1 MHTTGEGTTVP
12 GTAGPVVC
20 RPARPGD
27 RDALAGVDSSFS
39 TDSVY
44 EVTVTEGGFG
54 LRRIPVTPPL
64 HKTFP
69 DDEPDEP
76 AADDDTGPSR
86 TMVAVAGTE
95 VCGFV
100 TAAFAPWNARLTIR
114 DIEVAPAWRGKGI
127 GRNLM
132 RLALGFARECGAAH
146 MWLEVSNV
154 NAPAVGAYLRMGFTF
169 CGLDTSLYD
178 GTESAGE
185 VALFM
190 SRRVD
195 RPAPELWPGPP
206 VGDLA
211 VALARL
217 DGERQGMSTRG
228 DCTKP
233 W

>member
-1 MHTTGEGTTVP
+1 MHTTGDGTTVP
-12 GTAGPVVC
+12 GTAGTVAY

-27 RDALAGVDSSFS
+27 RDALTGFDSSFT
-39 TDSVY
+39 TDWVY
-44 EVTVTEGGFG
+44 EVTVREAGFG
-54 LRRIPVTPPL
+54 LRRIPVAPPL

-69 DDEPDEP
+69 DDDTDEP
-76 AADDDTGPSR
+76 AAEDGHTGSTR
-86 TMVAVAGTE
+86 TTVAVAGAE

-100 TAAFAPWNARLTIR
+100 TASFAPWNARLTIR

-127 GRNLM
+127 GRDLM

-154 NAPAVGAYLRMGFTF
+154 NAPAIGAYLRMGFTF

-195 RPAPELWPGPP
+195 RPAPGL
-206 VGDLA
+206 
-211 VALARL
+211 
-217 DGERQGMSTRG
+217 
-228 DCTKP
+228 
-233 W
+233 